1 MDRILREFKT
11 VKKPCLVVVFIAF
24 VFFICVF
31 LYNTGLP
38 MIQTIISSLS
48 ALWWAIGIAYV
59 MNLPLR
65 AMENG
70 ITKCRKHMPKFVL
83 KHKRGIC
90 LTITTI
96 LFLMAIAILFS
107 IIIPQTITSLVS
119 IINNIA
125 TLISNFFSN
134 INTVL
139 DFFNLEPFDPQRD
152 TQVIL
157 NWLAQNGFSYD
168 SILEQ
173 LGQLAVTSSQSLIQ
187 SIVGFASEFFNA
199 FMGFLLSLYLLAD
212 KEKFIRQMKK
222 ILALIFTEDTAMFL
236 DAVFRD
242 TNETFRDFVTGQV
255 TEGIIFGCIC
265 YIGMTIFN
273 FPMAML
279 ISVVVAVLCLIPMFG
294 PTLGMFF
301 GGIVVLTSR
310 PILDAI
316 WFMVFYQ
323 ILQQVENNLIYPR
336 VVGVKVGLPPVWVL
350 LSIFVFGALFGF
362 IGMLLGVPI
371 TAVIYTQSSTWI
383 NYYLKKHHI
392 EVSDRTITYQ
402 INKDDH
408 DDPSSNDKEMK
419 KH

>member
-11 VKKPCLVVVFIAF
+11 VKKPCLVVIFIAF
-24 VFFICVF
+24 VVFVCLF

-38 MIQTIISSLS
+38 MVGTIIRSLS

-59 MNLPLR
+59 MNLPMR
-65 AMENG
+65 AMENFLE
-70 ITKCRKHMPKFVL
+70 KHHSHLPKFIV
-83 KHKRGIC
+83 KHQRAIT
-90 LTITTI
+90 LTITTVLFI
-96 LFLMAIAILFS
+96 LAIAVLFS

-125 TLISNFFSN
+125 TLISNLFSN
-134 INTVL
+134 INTIL
-139 DFFNLEPFDPQRD
+139 DFFHLEPFDPQRD

-157 NWLAQNGFSYD
+157 NWLAQNGFSYER
-168 SILEQ
+168 ILEQ
-173 LGQLAVTSSQSLIQ
+173 LGQMAVTSSQSLIQ
-187 SIVGFASEFFNA
+187 SIVDFASEFFNA

-212 KEKFIRQMKK
+212 KEKFVRQMKK
-222 ILALIFTEDTAMFL
+222 ILALIFTDDTAMFL

-301 GGIVVLTSR
+301 GAIVVLTSR
-310 PILDAI
+310 PILDAV

-323 ILQQVENNLIYPR
+323 VLQQVENNLIYPR

-350 LSIFVFGALFGF
+350 LSIFVFGAMFGF

-392 EVSDRTITYQ
+392 EVTDRTITYQ
-402 INKDDH
+402 MQNKDE
-408 DDPSSNDKEMK
+408 SNKPDAADKSAS
-419 KH
+419 

>member
-24 VFFICVF
+24 VVFICLF

-38 MIQTIISSLS
+38 MVQTIIKSLS

-59 MNLPLR
+59 MNLPLK
-65 AMENG
+65 AMED
-70 ITKCRKHMPKFVL
+70 TMEKHHRHVPAIIL
-83 KHKRGIC
+83 KHKRAFT
-90 LTITTI
+90 LTFTTI
-96 LFLMAIAILFS
+96 IFILAIAVLFS

-125 TLISNFFSN
+125 TLITNFFNN

-139 DFFNLEPFDPQRD
+139 DFFHLEPFDPQRD

-157 NWLAQNGFSYD
+157 NWLAQNGFSYEK
-168 SILEQ
+168 ILEQ
-173 LGQLAVTSSQSLIQ
+173 LGEMAVTSSQSLIQ

-212 KEKFIRQMKK
+212 KEKFVRQMKK
-222 ILALIFTEDTAMFL
+222 VLALIFTEDAAIFL

-265 YIGMTIFN
+265 YIGMTIFH

-310 PILDAI
+310 PILDAV

-323 ILQQVENNLIYPR
+323 VLQQVENNLIYPR

-350 LSIFVFGALFGF
+350 LSIFVFGAMFGF

-402 INKDDH
+402 LPNED
-408 DDPSSNDKEMK
+408 SANSTQARDKS
-419 KH
+419 